1 MWECGFN
8 STLTPI
14 N

>member
-1 MWECGFN
+1 MWI

-14 N
+14 ES